1 MTITVP
7 ETQPTM
13 LDQYVDGLRRFAD
26 FVEANPDLVEHLR
39 YMLDDITIIHGGGG
53 RQYMAQFARAAAR
66 AGLEVAKDYVSD
78 KYAYLN
84 IMFSPVVG
92 IKVAAGRDE
101 VCERVVTGSTEVVKE
116 VPDPELLAAVPKV
129 IVTEV
134 VETFEWKC
142 RPLLADAESAGVQ
155 A

>member
-7 ETQPTM
+7 DTQPTT
-13 LDQYVDGLRRFAD
+13 LEQYVDSLRRFAD
-26 FVEANPDLVEHLR
+26 FVEANPDLVEYLR
-39 YMLDDITIIHGGGG
+39 YMLDDITIIHIDEG

-66 AGLEVAKDYVSD
+66 AGLEVAKNYTSD

-92 IKVAAGRDE
+92 IKVAAARDE
-101 VCERVVTGSTEVVKE
+101 VCERVVTGSAEVTKT
-116 VPDPELLAAVPKV
+116 VPDPELLAAVPTV
-129 IVTEV
+129 QVTEI
-134 VETFEWKC
+134 VETFEWRC
-142 RPLLADAESAGVQ
+142 VPLLADREPAEVQ